1 MYLIF
6 VKWPFTFHVS
16 EVFFFPSCTDPFSL
30 PGKEG
35 KVI

>member
-16 EVFFFPSCTDPFSL
+16 AVFFPSCTDPFSL
-30 PGKEG
+30 PGKEE